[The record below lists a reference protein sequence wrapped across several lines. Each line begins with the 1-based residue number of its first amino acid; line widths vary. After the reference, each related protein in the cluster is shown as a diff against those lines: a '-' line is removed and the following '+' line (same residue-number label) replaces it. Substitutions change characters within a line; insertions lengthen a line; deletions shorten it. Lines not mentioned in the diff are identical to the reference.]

1 MFGRRRDNERTRE
14 HLSVFRLLL
23 FSDELEPDSIAV
35 ATLYAVTDARE
46 KPGAVIFRMQLNESI
61 FR

>member
-1 MFGRRRDNERTRE
+1 LFVIQGDRHNGSER
-14 HLSVFRLLL
+14 V
-23 FSDELEPDSIAV
+23 SDELQPYSIVV

-46 KPGAVIFRMQLNESI
+46 KPGAIIFRMQLNDPI